1 VIQGSKNSI
10 SAPSPQTK
18 AKKLWKFQSWSD
30 GGTQAHDV
38 TADNSASYVATFKQ
52 R

>member
-1 VIQGSKNSI
+1 VIQGSRNTI

-18 AKKLWKFQSWSD
+18 AKKSWRFHSWSD
-30 GGTQAHDV
+30 GGAATHDMF
-38 TADNSASYVATFKQ
+38 ANNSASYVATFTQ